1 MKLGC
6 WHKDDNGLVGLFAK
20 VSALLATEPEPAS
33 LAEVST
39 FYCYTAGVGY
49 GLVNDF
55 HCKCLQQPG
64 RSGEKQTLE
73 LVHEQRKS
81 R

>member
-1 MKLGC
+1 MDMVGC
-6 WHKDDNGLVGLFAK
+6 CARVP
-20 VSALLATEPEPAS
+20 VLLATEPEPAS

-64 RSGEKQTLE
+64 RSGETNTGISPRTEK
-73 LVHEQRKS
+73 K
-81 R
+81 